1 MKMKSVATPFLFI
14 IIIIII
20 YFSFC
25 VCVCAGSPLPTTWLK
40 SLPPSPP
47 SLNRTLF
54 WFHLVFFS
62 SSSSFV
68 VFFIKFQPMMNRCR
82 DSLFNE
88 WLDDISAK
96 RIFYFLDNR
105 VGGSCC
111 CSTHE
116 SLNHLFL
123 SLINRRRRTTT
134 VEKSPPAQPSF
145 PSARAK
151 EDQ

>member
-1 MKMKSVATPFLFI
+1 MSKEKNVLLCDLFEMKMKSVATPFPFFF

-25 VCVCAGSPLPTTWLK
+25 VCVCRQSIADNLIKK
-40 SLPPSPP
+40 SLSPP

-54 WFHLVFFS
+54 WFHLAFFS
-62 SSSSFV
+62 SSSF

-96 RIFYFLDNR
+96 
-105 VGGSCC
+105 
-111 CSTHE
+111 
-116 SLNHLFL
+116 
-123 SLINRRRRTTT
+123 
-134 VEKSPPAQPSF
+134 SF
-145 PSARAK
+145 FFI
-151 EDQ
+151 